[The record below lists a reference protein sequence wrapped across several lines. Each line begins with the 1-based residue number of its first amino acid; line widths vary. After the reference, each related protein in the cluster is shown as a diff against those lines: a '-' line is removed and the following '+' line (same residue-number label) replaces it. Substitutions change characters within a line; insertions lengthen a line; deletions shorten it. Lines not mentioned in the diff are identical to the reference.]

1 MKTISRVLRL
11 RVQRFAVLCA
21 AFLVVTGSLCHM
33 LHAQTELGTIAG
45 TVTDPKGAA
54 VPNAEVIVTHV
65 ATAITNKATTNGSG
79 EFVVPNLVPGEYSV
93 SVSATGFKTT
103 EQKGIQLQVGGRV
116 AVPLSLEV
124 GQVAERVEV
133 TGQAPLIQSETTEV
147 DTLITRRDVT
157 DLPLNGR
164 TVFQLAPL
172 VAGATTGAPN
182 SNANNTNIP
191 DNGRANQGLS
201 ASGNRQDTNT
211 YILDGVYNN
220 QLNQGLIAILPPL
233 EAIQE
238 FTLVTSNFLPEVGR
252 GGIVMNVT
260 LKSGTNRFH
269 GSAFDFLRNS
279 SLDAAN
285 YFDHPTPQ
293 NPARLPHF
301 VRNQFGGSLGGPIWK
316 NKTFFF
322 VDYQGTRENQGQTFN
337 TAVPGDAV
345 LTGDFS
351 STTINGA
358 PDIIYDPL
366 TTCGYGPNPPCAVGA
381 DGTPIVTRSPFPN
394 NQVPADRF
402 NPAALKI
409 LKFIPPPNT
418 TTVESTGAGIYHSTS
433 GRIHTEDSYD
443 IKVDHQLGDR
453 DSLSARFSFGN
464 SYTLLPGA
472 FSTTPQYAPAVGGAL
487 GSGGAGGLNGKD
499 NNPARSGGL
508 QEIHTFGP
516 NFQNAFRAAY
526 IRAGAD
532 SLQLN
537 YGHNYAD
544 QLGIPNVNVSP
555 DNSGFP
561 GISIGGLGLI
571 GDSPFYPLIELEN
584 VIQVLDNV
592 TFIHGAHTMKVGVDY
607 KNMRR
612 SFTQILGYPAGD
624 FSFTGA
630 FTNNPNAPST
640 SGNAFADFLLGDT
653 VNANIILNAGLASFR
668 SQEFSAYAQDT
679 WRITPKL
686 TANYGVRYDVFTPQ
700 IEAHNRMTNFDTGT
714 GELVLPGGGGSDP
727 AFKTRALTNTNK
739 RDFAPRLGLAYKL
752 GDKGTVRASYGIFF
766 INDIAPDNG
775 FQGSQNPPF
784 VGGTNY
790 INTPTYPQ
798 QISYTLDQGLPVS
811 TGFIPINNPSGSIY
825 MWEAHAP
832 TAYVGQWSLAVEQ
845 EIAHNLVA
853 NLTYAGNAASHI
865 SSYSNPNEPVLG
877 NAPIQMRRPYFSTV
891 PNANDFT
898 DHLHEG
904 RSHYNGLQA
913 TLTKRFSNGLSFMTS
928 YVWGHYLEVGYFEGT
943 TPQNPKDPD
952 AEKRNADADIRNRFV
967 FSGIYELPFGRGKQF
982 APNAS
987 GVVDSVIGGWQ
998 LATTTI
1004 LQSGNWISVT
1014 GGAGRPNRT
1023 CDGSLPRGSRG
1034 PNGWFN
1040 ASCFPL
1046 PTPVPDLIYGG
1057 TYEPY
1062 GNAGPN
1068 IINVPG
1074 FGDVTLSGFKV
1085 WKIRDAMNVEFR
1097 AESFNLFNH
1106 PHFGAPQAAVPS
1118 STAGQIFSTA
1128 YDNREIQL
1136 VLKISF

>member
-1 MKTISRVLRL
+1 MKTIVQMVRL
-11 RVQRFAVLCA
+11 RVQRFAVLSA
-21 AFLVVTGSLCHM
+21 ALLVLACSLCCM
-33 LHAQTELGTIAG
+33 VRAQTELGTIAG
-45 TVTDPKGAA
+45 TVTDPKGGA
-54 VPNAEVIVTHV
+54 VPKASVVVSHVSTGRAYTTVT
-65 ATAITNKATTNGSG
+65 NDSG
-79 EFVVPNLVPGEYSV
+79 EFVVPNLVPGEYAVSV
-93 SVSATGFKTT
+93 SVAGFKTV
-103 EQKGIQLQVGGRV
+103 EQKGIELQVGGRV
-116 AVPLSLEV
+116 AVPLTLEV
-124 GQVAERVEV
+124 GQVAEHVEV
-133 TGQAPLIQSETTEV
+133 TAQAPLIQSETSEV
-147 DTLITRRDVT
+147 DTLIGRREVS

-172 VAGATTGAPN
+172 VPGANTGSAS

-191 DNGRANQGLS
+191 DNGRAAQGLS

-238 FTLVTSNFLPEVGR
+238 FTLETSNFMPEIGR
-252 GGIVMNVT
+252 GGIVMNVN
-260 LKSGTNRFH
+260 LKSGTNQFH

-279 SLDAAN
+279 ALDAAN

-293 NPARLPHF
+293 NPGRLPHF
-301 VRNQFGGSLGGPIWK
+301 VRNQFGGSFGGPFYR
-316 NKTFFF
+316 NKAFFF

-337 TAVPGDAV
+337 TAVPGDQI

-366 TTCGYGPNPPCAVGA
+366 TTCGYGNNPPCAVGA
-381 DGTPIVTRSPFPN
+381 DGTPVVTRSPFPN
-394 NQVPADRF
+394 NMIPASRF

-409 LKFIPPPNT
+409 LGYIPPPNT
-418 TTVESTGAGIYHSTS
+418 TTVTSTGAGIYHSSS
-433 GRIHTEDSYD
+433 GRVHTEDSYD
-443 IKVDHQLGDR
+443 IKGDYQLR
-453 DSLSARFSFGN
+453 ENDSLTARFSFGN

-472 FSTTPQYAPAVGGAL
+472 FSNTPQYAPAVGGAL
-487 GSGGAGGLNGKD
+487 GSGGAGGLNGQD
-499 NNPARSGGL
+499 NNPARSAGL

-526 IRAGAD
+526 IRCGAD
-532 SLQLN
+532 SVQLN

-544 QLGIPNVNVSP
+544 QLGIPNVNVTP

-592 TFIHGAHTMKVGVDY
+592 TFIHSAHTVKFGVDY

-612 SFTQILGYPAGD
+612 SFTQILGYPAGN

-630 FTNNPNAPST
+630 FTNNPNSPST

-653 VNANIILNAGLASFR
+653 VSANIILNSGLASLR
-668 SQEFSAYAQDT
+668 TQEFSAYAQDT
-679 WRITPKL
+679 WRINPKL
-686 TANYGVRYDVFTPQ
+686 TMNYGVRYDIFTPQ
-700 IEAHNRMTNFDTGT
+700 VEAHNHFTNFDTGT
-714 GELVLPGGGGSDP
+714 GELVLPGQGGSNP

-739 RDFAPRLGLAYKL
+739 RDFAPRLGFAYKL
-752 GDKGTVRASYGIFF
+752 GEKGTVRASYGIFF
-766 INDIAPDNG
+766 INDVAPDNG
-775 FQGSQNPPF
+775 FQGTQNPPF

-790 INTPTYPQ
+790 INTPTFPQ
-798 QISYTLDQGLPVS
+798 QINFTLDQGLPVS

-832 TAYVGQWSLAVEQ
+832 TAYTGQWSLAAEQ
-845 EIAHNLVA
+845 EIAPNLVA
-853 NLTYAGNAASHI
+853 NITYAANSASHI
-865 SSYSNPNEPVLG
+865 SSYSNPNEAVLG
-877 NAPIQMRRPYFSTV
+877 NAPVQTRRPYYSTV

-913 TLTKRFSNGLSFMTS
+913 SLTKRFSNGLSFMTS

-952 AEKRNADADIRNRFV
+952 AEKRNGDADIRNRYV
-967 FSGIYELPFGRGKQF
+967 FSGIYQLPFGRGKQI

-987 GVVDSVIGGWQ
+987 GLVNSVIGGWQ

-1004 LQSGNWISVT
+1004 FQSGGWISVT
-1014 GGAGRPNRT
+1014 GGAGRPNRV
-1023 CDGSLPRGSRG
+1023 CDGSLPRGNRG

-1040 ASCFPL
+1040 AACFPL
-1046 PTPVPDLIYGG
+1046 PTPVPDPVYGG
-1057 TYEPY
+1057 TYIPY
-1062 GNAGPN
+1062 GDAGPN
-1068 IINVPG
+1068 IINTPG
-1074 FGDVTLSGFKV
+1074 FGDVSLSGFKV
-1085 WKIRDAMNVEFR
+1085 WTIRDTKNIEFR
-1097 AESFNLFNH
+1097 SEAFNLFNH
-1106 PHFGAPQAAVPS
+1106 PHFGPPQASVPS

-1128 YDNREIQL
+1128 YDNREIQM